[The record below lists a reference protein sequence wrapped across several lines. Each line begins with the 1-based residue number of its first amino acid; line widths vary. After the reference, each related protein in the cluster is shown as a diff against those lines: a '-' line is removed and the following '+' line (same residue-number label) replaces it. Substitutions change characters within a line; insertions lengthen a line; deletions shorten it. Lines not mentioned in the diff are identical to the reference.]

1 MEKSYLK
8 KIIALSSKDLQIISA
23 LTSESIAKVSD
34 IKYLSKNKIFILSV
48 DRKDK
53 ENNDDLI
60 NSIIKFSFIDACK
73 SKNVAQKNSEKILKL
88 ITIDVLKK
96 NHNYE
101 IILLF
106 SEPKGTMT
114 TNSYISLTSEI
125 IDVELVDQKK

>member
-8 KIIALSSKDLQIISA
+8 KIIALSPGDLQIISA
-23 LTSESIAKVSD
+23 LSCDSTAKVSD

-60 NSIIKFSFIDACK
+60 NSIIKFSFIDSCK
-73 SKNVAQKNSEKILKL
+73 SKNVDQKNPEKALKL
-88 ITIDVLKK
+88 ITIDVFKK

-106 SEPKGTMT
+106 SE
-114 TNSYISLTSEI
+114 NSYISLESEI
-125 IDVELVDQKK
+125 IDAELVDQSKVE

>member
-1 MEKSYLK
+1 MTKKYFK
-8 KIIALSSKDLQIISA
+8 KILVQNPKDLQIISA
-23 LTSESIAKVSD
+23 LSAESTAKVSD

-53 ENNDDLI
+53 ENNDDPI

-73 SKNVAQKNSEKILKL
+73 SKNVDQKNPEKVLKL
-88 ITIDVLKK
+88 ITIDVFKK

-106 SEPKGTMT
+106 SE
-114 TNSYISLTSEI
+114 NSYISLESEI
-125 IDVELVDQKK
+125 IDAELVDDQSKVA

>member
-8 KIIALSSKDLQIISA
+8 KIIAQNPKDLQIIAA
-23 LTSESIAKVSD
+23 LISESKAKVSD
-34 IKYLSKNKIFILSV
+34 IKYLPKNKIFLLSI

-60 NSIIKFSFIDACK
+60 NSIIKFSFIDSCK
-73 SKNVAQKNSEKILKL
+73 SKNVNQKNPEKALKL
-88 ITIDVLKK
+88 ITIDVFKK

-106 SEPKGTMT
+106 SE
-114 TNSYISLTSEI
+114 NSYISLESEI
-125 IDVELVDQKK
+125 IDAELVDQSKVE

>member
-1 MEKSYLK
+1 MTKKYFK
-8 KIIALSSKDLQIISA
+8 KILAQNPKDLQIISA
-23 LTSESIAKVSD
+23 LSAESTAKVSD

-60 NSIIKFSFIDACK
+60 NSIIKFSFIDVCK
-73 SKNVAQKNSEKILKL
+73 SKNVDQKNSEKILKL

-101 IILLF
+101 IIVVF
-106 SEPKGTMT
+106 SE
-114 TNSYISLTSEI
+114 NSYISLTSEI
-125 IDVELVDQKK
+125 IDVELVDKKK